1 MPSKGLT
8 TSLCLIAALVAL
20 LACKWRRSSPP
31 PAASA
36 PAASVSALKGPAPT
50 WEVQMPGG
58 YAKNATAASVIGE
71 TLVVQTPSSVAV
83 FDRRSGK
90 KSWGADL
97 GGQGHRDIAL
107 AEDVVVVG
115 QTKVGGRDFEVFD
128 LATGKVL
135 WRLAANGAGFSNG
148 VYTNDGSCSACAVT
162 RRDLH
167 TGKPKWTVTA
177 RGPFVGTWLSK
188 LGPAATGSMIAYR
201 GAPYVMLRSTERG
214 EQRVYAMDAE
224 TGARHAWI
232 PYVNGPHVI
241 TDRTLVGLEPES
253 RDCKVLLRGTD
264 IVTGKTKWRIELR
277 VAKEFGSAECPG
289 RFYALNSDRGL
300 LGLVPN
306 TLFSIDAQGRP
317 IALDLDTGGVRW
329 TGPNGLVPVDADE
342 RTVLVR
348 DAFGVTLET
357 KDHWAKGR
365 LAALD
370 AATGKLLWKAPQ
382 PPSKDG
388 NYTVTAVYGD
398 IALDGYLEGKEI
410 TVRDARTGIE
420 RPPIEGSLIGAGPGW
435 LVATHIDKLRYH
447 TLPSPAVR

>member
-1 MPSKGLT
+1 
-8 TSLCLIAALVAL
+8 
-20 LACKWRRSSPP
+20 
-31 PAASA
+31 
-36 PAASVSALKGPAPT
+36 
-50 WEVQMPGG
+50 MPGG

-71 TLVVQTPSSVAV
+71 KLVVQTPNSVAV

-90 KSWGADL
+90 KSWSTDL
-97 GGQGHRDIAL
+97 GAPAHRDIEV
-107 AEDVVVVG
+107 AEDVVVIA
-115 QTKVGGRDFEVFD
+115 QTHAGGRDIGVFD
-128 LATGKVL
+128 LAAGKEL
-135 WRLAANGAGFSNG
+135 WRIAVQGGRAVSNA
-148 VYTNDGSCSACAVT
+148 VHTNEGNCSACPVT

-167 TGKPKWTVTA
+167 TGKPKWTITA
-177 RGPFVGTWLSK
+177 NGLVGAWLSK
-188 LGPAATGSMIAYR
+188 LGPAATGSMNAYR
-201 GAPYVMLRSTERG
+201 GAPYVMLVSIERG
-214 EQRVYAMDAE
+214 EKRVYAADAE
-224 TGARHAWI
+224 TGARHASI
-232 PYVNGPHVI
+232 PYAKGPHVV
-241 TDRTLVGLEPES
+241 TDQTLVGLEAES
-253 RDCKVLLRGTD
+253 RDCKQLLYGVD
-264 IVTGKTKWRIELR
+264 IRTGKTKWRVELR
-277 VAKEFGSAECPG
+277 VAEEFGSSECPG
-289 RFYALNSDRGL
+289 RFHALYSDRGL

-317 IALDLDTGGVRW
+317 IALDLDTGVVRW

-348 DAFGVTLET
+348 DASGVTLDT

-410 TVRDARTGIE
+410 TVRDARTGAE

-435 LVATHIDKLRYH
+435 LVATRLDKLCYH
-447 TLPSPAVR
+447 TLPSRAVR